1 MVNSTD
7 VQTILDVNLLCLIR
21 KFRITKVRSRH
32 VVKPRAVQ
40 SIVMWTPALGR
51 IEEK

>member
-32 VVKPRAVQ
+32 AVKPRAVQ
-40 SIVMWTPALGR
+40 PIVRLMAHCATCR
-51 IEEK
+51 R